1 MQHQKYSVNQHQIS
15 TFLAFVKDG
24 QIAIPEVQ
32 RPFVWGNSKVRDLMD
47 SLYKG
52 YPIGYVI
59 TWQNPNVRLKDG
71 QLSAG
76 KKILI
81 DGQQRI
87 TALRAA
93 ILGEYVVNKEYD
105 RVRIKIAFNPQT
117 SVFEVQNPAIL
128 KDKVWIA
135 DISEVMNTGSI
146 IQVVRLY
153 SQLNPDV
160 DIDLIETNSSTLLA
174 I

>member
-1 MQHQKYSVNQHQIS
+1 MQSQKYSVNQHHIS
-15 TFLAFVKDG
+15 TFLAFVRDG

-32 RPFVWGNSKVRDLMD
+32 RPFVWDTSKVRDLLD

-71 QLSAG
+71 KLSEG

-87 TALRAA
+87 TALKAS
-93 ILGEYVVNKEYD
+93 ILGEYVVNKDYEK
-105 RVRIKIAFNPQT
+105 VRIKIAFNPKT
-117 SVFEVQNPAIL
+117 ETFEVQNPAIL
-128 KDKVWIA
+128 KDKSWLP
-135 DISEVMNTGSI
+135 DISEVMNSNGI
-146 IQVVRLY
+146 IGAVRRY
-153 SQLNPDV
+153 MELNPDENAE
-160 DIDLIETNSSTLLA
+160 LIERNTS
-174 I
+174 

>member
-1 MQHQKYSVNQHQIS
+1 MQAQKYSVNQHHIS
-15 TFLAFVKDG
+15 TFLAFVKYG

-32 RPFVWGNSKVRDLMD
+32 RPFVWDASKVRDLLD

-71 QLSAG
+71 KLSEG

-87 TALRAA
+87 TALNAA
-93 ILGEYVVNKEYD
+93 VLGNYVVNKEYD
-105 RVRIKIAFNPQT
+105 RVRIKIAFNPKT
-117 SVFEVQNPAIL
+117 EVFEVQNPAIL
-128 KDKVWIA
+128 KDKGA
-135 DISEVMNTGSI
+135 F
-146 IQVVRLY
+146 L
-153 SQLNPDV
+153 
-160 DIDLIETNSSTLLA
+160 LIYVTL
-174 I
+174 

>member
-87 TALRAA
+87 SL
-93 ILGEYVVNKEYD
+93 
-105 RVRIKIAFNPQT
+105 T
-117 SVFEVQNPAIL
+117 SC
-128 KDKVWIA
+128 
-135 DISEVMNTGSI
+135 NT
-146 IQVVRLY
+146 R
-153 SQLNPDV
+153 
-160 DIDLIETNSSTLLA
+160 
-174 I
+174 